1 MLLTQPIVRP
11 SYSFSTLLR
20 SLAAAKLIVD
30 AGPTA
35 IPPSTAP
42 AAAAESVGADATRRA
57 EVIPRPARL
66 SSRLGSPVR
75 SHTLPP
81 PPAAHPPT
89 TTILAPPTP
98 PTAPPSPPP

>member
-42 AAAAESVGADATRRA
+42 PAAAKSVGVPATKIA
-57 EVIPRPARL
+57 EVIPRPERIC
-66 SSRLGSPVR
+66 SRLRFLFLSYILPAHTDLENGSKTLIGPT
-75 SHTLPP
+75 SHCE
-81 PPAAHPPT
+81 
-89 TTILAPPTP
+89 
-98 PTAPPSPPP
+98 